1 MGAGIQVSDEC
12 AEPAGVAGY
21 RVAEV
26 QDRDLRERLLLAWAQ
41 GLQELYCAED
51 EHGVLGGEGCP
62 EPGAGPG
69 GLEDVGGEGLER
81 GHCLGLRAEE
91 GAAGCHRGPG
101 LRRDSPQRGT
111 LSGVSGGSTEGP
123 RGVPAGAAGPEGT
136 GSSVARQFE
145 KICKSLKNFHIFCE
159 SACFIFP

>member
-12 AEPAGVAGY
+12 AEPAGVAGS
-21 RVAEV
+21 RVAEI
-26 QDRDLRERLLLAWAQ
+26 QDRDFRERLFLAWAQ

-69 GLEDVGGEGLER
+69 GLEDAGGEGLECR
-81 GHCLGLRAEE
+81 HCLGVRAEE
-91 GAAGCHRGPG
+91 GAPGRHRGPG
-101 LRRDSPQRGT
+101 LRRDSPQRGA
-111 LSGVSGGSTEGP
+111 LSGVSGGSTEGS

-136 GSSVARQFE
+136 GSSVARRFE
-145 KICKSLKNFHIFCE
+145 KIFYICAIASEI
-159 SACFIFP
+159 

>member
-21 RVAEV
+21 RVAEI
-26 QDRDLRERLLLAWAQ
+26 QDRDFRERLFLAWAQ

-69 GLEDVGGEGLER
+69 GLEDAGGEGLER
-81 GHCLGLRAEE
+81 GHCLGMRVE
-91 GAAGCHRGPG
+91 
-101 LRRDSPQRGT
+101 
-111 LSGVSGGSTEGP
+111 EGP
-123 RGVPAGAAGPEGT
+123 RGVPAGAR
-136 GSSVARQFE
+136 ARKERESQWRFN
-145 KICKSLKNFHIFCE
+145 LKNNGI
-159 SACFIFP
+159 SNI